1 MNRRRIQ
8 FWRLLEPEHAAAE
21 AFCRR
26 LAGDRD
32 DGDDLYQDAL
42 VSALGAFEQLRD
54 QASFRPWLYRII
66 VNQFR
71 NRMRS
76 SWFRRRQ
83 PWTEQIARSQQTADP
98 EPIRAARRRLNAAL
112 AKLSATDR
120 ALVVLFELEGWTI
133 RELAGMTG
141 RTETAVKTRLAR
153 ARRKLRQHLMRPVP
167 RPALPSCSAR

>member
-1 MNRRRIQ
+1 MEQ
-8 FWRLLEPEHAAAE
+8 DP
-21 AFCRR
+21 
-26 LAGDRD
+26 GDHGWKRD

-83 PWTEQIARSQQTADP
+83 PWTEQMYAHLRKIDTGGRCGQVFRDYAYTNEAEFFAVATESFFEKP
-98 EPIRAARRRLNAAL
+98 EQMK
-112 AKLSATDR
+112 KLTPDLYA
-120 ALVVLFELEGWTI
+120 ELE
-133 RELAGMTG
+133 RFYG
-141 RTETAVKTRLAR
+141 RQEK
-153 ARRKLRQHLMRPVP
+153 
-167 RPALPSCSAR
+167 